1 MERQQEIKRL
11 LSLRKVTR
19 AIAEEVRTQL
29 TSHLQTLSPLLRP
42 RSVFGEHVVGTGR
55 EFVSGAEKSFKE
67 LQALFEDVATQRPYS
82 LSQALLSPVDPP
94 AGSFEINAFEYPY
107 VTRAGGQTK
116 TVAVT
121 SPMRF
126 VVCWTGRDLRS
137 LRSLLADRNRAAD
150 ELRAFV
156 LSHLLVHFLFR
167 SQPGLVALL
176 EAARFS
182 LKTERWPEF
191 GSLPVTTLVPPVST
205 VLPPDELIM
214 ESTELSGTDAFEEVV
229 KIEDVSDLRD
239 PLRERLVQ
247 LVEATDPSLLG

>member
-1 MERQQEIKRL
+1 MERQQEIRRL

-19 AIAEEVRTQL
+19 SLSEEMRTQL
-29 TSHLQTLSPLLRP
+29 TRHLQTLSPLLRP
-42 RSVFGEHVVGTGR
+42 RAVFGEHFAGTGR

-67 LQALFEDVATQRPYS
+67 LQALFEDVASQRPYS
-82 LSQALLSPVDPP
+82 LSQGLASPVDPP
-94 AGSFEINAFEYPY
+94 AGTFEIDPFEYPH
-107 VTRAGGQTK
+107 VTRAEGHTK
-116 TVAVT
+116 TVVVT
-121 SPMRF
+121 SPLRF
-126 VVCWTGRDLRS
+126 VVCWTGRDLHA
-137 LRSLLADRNRAAD
+137 LRNLLADRNRAAD
-150 ELRAFV
+150 QLRSFV
-156 LSHLLVHFLFR
+156 VAHLVVHFLFR

-205 VLPPDELIM
+205 MLPPDELIM